1 MLGRYIYLSV
11 RGPALLGL
19 YTYLYEDQRGHAIA
33 RCLPLCTVA
42 GGYGPVHC
50 HDPSS
55 TGGKPLSCAGCVL
68 KCLFRKCVV
77 NRPHIFL
84 TSASFLEPCT
94 SVLQTCSKYHFHSPC
109 RQVTFSP
116 LGYPGFGVLFARVK
130 LVAWPL
136 YIYICTR
143 TSLAWSLYISV

>member
-1 MLGRYIYLSV
+1 MLLGRYIYLSV

-33 RCLPLCTVA
+33 HGLPLCTVA

-68 KCLFRKCVV
+68 KCLFKKCVV
-77 NRPHIFL
+77 NRLHIFL
-84 TSASFLEPCT
+84 LFAHFGTFRIGSFPSTHKKTNVAAWMRSLTSAQIRNIKKL
-94 SVLQTCSKYHFHSPC
+94 
-109 RQVTFSP
+109 
-116 LGYPGFGVLFARVK
+116 RVHQPAAIQ
-130 LVAWPL
+130 L
-136 YIYICTR
+136 
-143 TSLAWSLYISV
+143 